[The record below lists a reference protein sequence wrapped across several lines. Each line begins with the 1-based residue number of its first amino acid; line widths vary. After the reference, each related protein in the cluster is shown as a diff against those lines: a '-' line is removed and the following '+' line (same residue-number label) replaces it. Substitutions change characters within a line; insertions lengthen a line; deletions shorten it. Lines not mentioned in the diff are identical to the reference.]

1 MEKYKVVLGIK
12 LYERKCKMCTV
23 CFFVA
28 QSHPQAYCS
37 EMCADDDKGQRKAFG
52 KDRQK
57 KGKKNRKLKY
67 VLKRSDY
74 EKS

>member
-1 MEKYKVVLGIK
+1 MDTYKVVHGIK

-23 CFFVA
+23 HFFIPK
-28 QSHPQAYCS
+28 SHPQAYCS
-37 EMCADDDKGQRKAFG
+37 EVCADDAEGRKPFG
-52 KDRQK
+52 KPNK
-57 KGKKNRKLKY
+57 KRGAKRKLKY